1 MSAEVAVH
9 EFGRALGIAGL
20 AFNQNGVVR
29 LDFERTGSLSIEHD
43 DKATILYLARAIDP
57 AKTGVLERA
66 LGLCHF
72 ERIDRLRPGAGLT
85 RDGALV
91 FWVRLESPDV
101 PALQEGFD
109 LLCRLHERAA
119 G

>member
-1 MSAEVAVH
+1 MSADIAVR
-9 EFGRALGIAGL
+9 EFGQSLGIAGL
-20 AFNQNGVVR
+20 DFNQNGVVR

-43 DKATILYLARAIDP
+43 DTATMLYLARPVDRF
-57 AKTGVLERA
+57 KVGELERA

-72 ERIDRLRPGAGLT
+72 DRIDRLRPGAGLT

-91 FWVRLESPDV
+91 FWVRLESPDLSV
-101 PALQEGFD
+101 LQEAFD
-109 LLCRLHERAA
+109 LLRRLHDRAA